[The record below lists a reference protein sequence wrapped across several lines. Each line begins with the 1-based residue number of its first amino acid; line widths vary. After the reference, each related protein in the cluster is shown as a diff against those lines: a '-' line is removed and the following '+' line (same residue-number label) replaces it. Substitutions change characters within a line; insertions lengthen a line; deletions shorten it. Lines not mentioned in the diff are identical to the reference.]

1 MPELP
6 EVETIKNALI
16 PRLKGRK
23 IVKTEIFTPKMREP
37 LAPLLHAELEGKT
50 IAGVRRRGRYFI
62 IDLDDGRALLGH
74 LGMSGVI
81 RVESAHVPKR
91 KHEHIF
97 LHLDDGMIFRFE
109 CTRRFSSLKV
119 CTPEC
124 PCGALDELNELGV
137 EPLTDDFNAQM
148 LFEASRKRKTPL
160 KVFIM
165 DNAVV
170 VGVGNIYATEALFAS
185 KLNPVTPANELTMEN
200 CRLLVHNIKEILH
213 AAIAAGG
220 STIHDFKHVDGS
232 EGQFAQSHKVYGK
245 AGLPCPVCG
254 TPLETIRL
262 GGRSS
267 CFCPHCQPTFL
278 FTGKEK

>member
-37 LAPLLHAELEGKT
+37 LAPLLQAELDGKT
-50 IAGVRRRGRYFI
+50 ISGVRRRGRYFI

-81 RVESAHVPKR
+81 RVESANVPKR

-97 LHLDDGMIFRFE
+97 IHLDDGMIFRFE

-119 CTPEC
+119 CTPAC
-124 PCGALDELNELGV
+124 PCGELDELNELGV

-148 LFEASRKRKTPL
+148 LFETSRKRKTPL

-200 CRLLVHNIKEILH
+200 CELLVHNIKDILQ

-245 AGLPCPVCG
+245 AGQPCPVCG
-254 TPLETIRL
+254 TTLETIRL

-267 CFCPHCQPTFL
+267 CFCPQCQPAL
-278 FTGKEK
+278 LLPRIS